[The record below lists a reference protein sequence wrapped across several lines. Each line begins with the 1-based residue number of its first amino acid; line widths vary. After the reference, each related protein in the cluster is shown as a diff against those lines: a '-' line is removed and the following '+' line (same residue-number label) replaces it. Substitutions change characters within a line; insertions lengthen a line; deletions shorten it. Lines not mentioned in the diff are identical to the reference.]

1 MSSILKLFLISA
13 SMKKFSQKTSILTHG
28 RHLVSYYL
36 ICLKGG
42 NFKSQ
47 NLFNKEMK
55 GFVNFK
61 TIFPIWQGIISLFFL
76 FPALCC
82 KVWFLHRII
91 WKSKPN
97 DKNLETKHS
106 NAYYL
111 ISWDKKKVRLS
122 TLSSWEQRL
131 LVNKQP
137 ISIQDLPD
145 CLPDNNKS
153 EFCDNQSEFKKER
166 LMEVCFI
173 KQQK

>member
-1 MSSILKLFLISA
+1 M
-13 SMKKFSQKTSILTHG
+13 
-28 RHLVSYYL
+28 
-36 ICLKGG
+36 
-42 NFKSQ
+42 
-47 NLFNKEMK
+47 
-55 GFVNFK
+55 
-61 TIFPIWQGIISLFFL
+61 

-82 KVWFLHRII
+82 KVWFLYRFI

-137 ISIQDLPD
+137 ISIQDLLD
-145 CLPDNNKS
+145 CLPDNNS
-153 EFCDNQSEFKKER
+153 DNQSEFKKER
-166 LMEVCFI
+166 LMDMCFI
-173 KQQK
+173 KKQNWSKLLWLLTSWKGLQNWRYYDNRYSFSWSFKWNQSRQDLWEPWCL